1 MERILSTL
9 SRKPNGISEKE
20 IKDSGWYDARSR
32 VLHHLENDQ
41 VLQKLI
47 KKFTVVDD
55 QLKLTRS
62 TRDMKINFH
71 VLENAKGHRY
81 AYARTQFV
89 IDGKR
94 KDFRKYLGL
103 EKEVNLDH
111 YRNADLTKLKDY
123 FIDMLKNYLEYQD

>member
-1 MERILSTL
+1 MEKILSTL
-9 SRKPNGISEKE
+9 SRKPNGFSEQE
-20 IKDSGWYDARSR
+20 IKESGWYHARAR
-32 VLHHLENDQ
+32 VIHHLENDQ

-55 QLKLTRS
+55 QLKLSKS

-71 VLENAKGHRY
+71 VLQNSKGHRY

-89 IDGKR
+89 VDGKR

-103 EKEVNLDH
+103 EKEVDLDQ
-111 YRNADLTKLKDY
+111 YRGSDLNHLKKY
-123 FIDMLKNYLEYQD
+123 FFDMLKNYLEYQD